1 MAVAGITVK
10 TEDVKSLDLRDACD
24 VLSQSCF
31 ISCTG
36 WLFSKIP
43 VFCITSILIRGD
55 RIPCFA
61 EMAES
66 S

>member
-1 MAVAGITVK
+1 MAIAGITVK

-36 WLFSKIP
+36 WLFSKILEP
-43 VFCITSILIRGD
+43 RKMNSIWPLFMSEW
-55 RIPCFA
+55 PFL
-61 EMAES
+61 S
-66 S
+66 